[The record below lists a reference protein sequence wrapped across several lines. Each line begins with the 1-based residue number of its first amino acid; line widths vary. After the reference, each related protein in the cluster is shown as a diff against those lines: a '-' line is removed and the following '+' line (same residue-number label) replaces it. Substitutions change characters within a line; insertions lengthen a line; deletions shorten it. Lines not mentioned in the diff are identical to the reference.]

1 VQNQDARCTHI
12 DCAIRVF
19 NLERR
24 IERRIEHTCTAA
36 KLGAQVF
43 DVLGVRP
50 DEVTLRTSSS
60 FGSTVSPVHRVYAR
74 SDRDRW
80 CIDVLSQVKS
90 AQIPFRAP
98 LVPLFKKKTKTPMG
112 VIWGPDLK
120 EPNAAQHALQ
130 VSNQAGARRA
140 RAPARHRILTVGHA
154 AGGVAAANIK

>member
-1 VQNQDARCTHI
+1 V
-12 DCAIRVF
+12 
-19 NLERR
+19 L
-24 IERRIEHTCTAA
+24 
-36 KLGAQVF
+36 

-98 LVPLFKKKTKTPMG
+98 LVPLFKKKNKPPMG

-120 EPNAAQHALQ
+120 TRTPPSTRFKFPIRLERDERGPLL
-130 VSNQAGARRA
+130 VIEFLPWDTLRE
-140 RAPARHRILTVGHA
+140 V
-154 AGGVAAANIK
+154 